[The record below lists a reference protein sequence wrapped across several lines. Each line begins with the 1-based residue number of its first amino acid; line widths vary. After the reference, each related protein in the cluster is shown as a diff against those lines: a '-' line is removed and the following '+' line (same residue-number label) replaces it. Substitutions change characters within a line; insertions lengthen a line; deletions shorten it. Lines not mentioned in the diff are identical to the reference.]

1 MAKVGEDVT
10 VIWGASFDEKLGD
23 EVKITLIATGFDV
36 KDIPGMPANMIKHL
50 RDEEKRE
57 NDELAQENLPFN
69 EELEEQKKSAEAEI
83 NKAMGELYG
92 SSIKQPIVP
101 EKKEEEALQGAI
113 EFDNFEEVED
123 IKLVDISD
131 LDDEGNLQKVE
142 EIPSWKRRFLKK

>member
-1 MAKVGEDVT
+1 MSRRHKKQFKKVLKRL
-10 VIWGASFDEKLGD
+10 S
-23 EVKITLIATGFDV
+23 
-36 KDIPGMPANMIKHL
+36 
-50 RDEEKRE
+50 DEEKRE

-113 EFDNFEEVED
+113 EFDNFEE
-123 IKLVDISD
+123 
-131 LDDEGNLQKVE
+131 QK
-142 EIPSWKRRFLKK
+142 F